1 MSKTVKLRK
10 GLDIKLV
17 GEAEKVMESLPM
29 PSEVALKPADF
40 HGMVPKMVLKE
51 GEKVKAG
58 EVVFHDKYNES
69 IKYVSPVSGTI
80 KSIVRGE
87 KRRILSVV
95 ITADSE
101 IQYASSSSVNVNDL
115 NGEQVKEKM
124 LAAGLWPFV
133 KQRPIDVVANPNVAP
148 KAIFISGFDSSPL
161 APDYN
166 FLLEGK
172 EADFQTGID
181 ALAKLTSGSVHLGL
195 NGQTMSAPALLN
207 AKGVQ
212 MNRFYGK
219 HPIGNVGTQIH
230 HIDPINKGE
239 MVWTINALDVAMIGK
254 YFNTG
259 KFDATR
265 TIALCGSEVSAPKY
279 FTTVLGAQL
288 TGLLDGK
295 IKDGNVRYISGNVLT
310 GDKVEKDGYLGAYHH
325 QVTVIPEG
333 NEYKFFLSTGWLGHG
348 FDKFSNSR
356 LFPTWLLNAVAPNK
370 KYRLDTNT
378 NGEERAFVVTG
389 ELDRVFPFDI
399 MPMQLVKAAIT
410 KDIDGM
416 ENLGIYEVAPEDF
429 ALCEYVCTTKINIQ
443 DEVRNGLDLI
453 NEECM

>member
-17 GEAEKVMESLPM
+17 GESERFVEALPM

-40 HGMVPKMVLKE
+40 HGMIPKMVLKE

-58 EVVFHDKYNES
+58 DVVFYDKYNES
-69 IKYVSPVSGTI
+69 IKYVSPVSGTL

-87 KRRILSVV
+87 KRRILFVV
-95 ITADSE
+95 ISTEGE
-101 IQYASSSSVNVNDL
+101 IQYASGSASNVNDL
-115 NGEQVKEKM
+115 SGDQVKEKM

-133 KQRPIDVVANPNVAP
+133 KQRPIDVVANPAIAP

-172 EADFQTGID
+172 EADFQTGVD
-181 ALAKLTSGSVHLGL
+181 ALKKMTQGAVHLGL
-195 NGQTMSAPALLN
+195 NGAIMSAPALIN
-207 AKGVQ
+207 AKGVEI
-212 MNRFYGK
+212 NRFYGK

-230 HIDPINKGE
+230 HIDPVNKGE
-239 MVWTINALDVAMIGK
+239 VVWTVNALDVAMIGK

-259 KFDATR
+259 KFDASR
-265 TIALCGSEVSAPKY
+265 TIALSGSEVEAPKY
-279 FTTVLGAQL
+279 YSTILGAQL
-288 TGLLDGK
+288 STLLEGK
-295 IKDGNVRYISGNVLT
+295 IKEGNVRYISGNVLT
-310 GDKVEKDGYLGAYHH
+310 GDKIEKDGYLGAYHH

-333 NEYKFFLSTGWLGHG
+333 NEYKFFLTTGWLGHG
-348 FDKFSNSR
+348 FDKFSNSG
-356 LFPTWLLNAVAPNK
+356 LFPTWILNAIAPNK

-389 ELDRVFPFDI
+389 ELERVFPFDI

-410 KDIDGM
+410 HDIDGM

-443 DEVRNGLDLI
+443 DEVRQGLDLVYK
-453 NEECM
+453 ECM